1 MEASSF
7 PAPLSRSD
15 KYFYANGDCYVK
27 VDSTVYRIHF
37 YHLRESTHFF
47 DDSLR
52 IRHDNTALIPN
63 SPGSDDQNLL
73 TIEDILKQDFEA
85 LLWFFYESQYTWT
98 YGVAHCQAVWES
110 VLLLAEKFAM
120 PLVAKAACHALSI
133 AGTLD
138 DVLKVALA
146 NKFGLGQAWAYDSLK
161 RIVTRDQ
168 AISAEEAILLGYTM
182 TASLARA
189 REVVLTARE
198 PCTSPVCNHMGVTL
212 RGSHS
217 GDLFCKVGHKVFRVH
232 SHHLARCFDVFSA
245 MLTLPSEA
253 TGPRSGTHEENPV
266 VLPGV
271 SIQDFDSLIAY
282 LYAGPYL
289 WWKFTTTFKPRA
301 QSRWESLL
309 RIGERFDMHDIC
321 KVAVYALGE
330 RSSALDDV
338 RKISLFTK
346 YDLDKASL
354 IVQLKNVCRRLE
366 GLSVVEGC
374 DVGLV
379 MSLLIARAREA
390 LTKRAFA
397 ARRVLEATDEE
408 AEEVVKEV
416 ILAAYSS

>member
-1 MEASSF
+1 MEASSDRTT
-7 PAPLSRSD
+7 LSKSD

-27 VDSTVYRIHF
+27 ADSTVYRVHF

-47 DDSLR
+47 DDLLR
-52 IRHDNTALIPN
+52 IRDDDTALIPN
-63 SPGSDDQNLL
+63 SPGSDEQNLL
-73 TIEDILKQDFEA
+73 IIEDVLKQDFEA
-85 LLWFFYESQYTWT
+85 LLWFFYESQYIWT

-120 PLVAKAACHALSI
+120 PLVTKAACHALAIS
-133 AGTLD
+133 GTLD

-146 NKFGLGQAWAYDSLK
+146 NKFGMGMAWAYDSLE
-161 RIVTRDQ
+161 RIVTREQ
-168 AISAEEAILLGYTM
+168 AIPGEEALLLGYSM
-182 TASLARA
+182 TASLSRA

-198 PCTSPVCNHMGVTL
+198 PCASPVCNHTGANL

-232 SHHLARCFDVFSA
+232 SHHLARSSDVFSA
-245 MLTLPSEA
+245 MLALPSET
-253 TGPRSGTHEENPV
+253 TGSRTGTHEENPV
-266 VLPGV
+266 ILPGV
-271 SIQDFDSLIAY
+271 SIQE
-282 LYAGPYL
+282 
-289 WWKFTTTFKPRA
+289 
-301 QSRWESLL
+301 WESLL
-309 RIGERFDMHDIC
+309 RIGERFDMHDVC

-330 RSSALDDV
+330 RSSVLDDV

-354 IVQLKNVCRRLE
+354 IVQLKNVCRRSD
-366 GLSVVEGC
+366 GLSVVEGR